1 MRISTQSFAMN
12 AHRAALPAY
21 WFLIMAALLVAA
33 TAAPLA
39 MLTVPV

>member
-1 MRISTQSFAMN
+1 MN
-12 AHRAALPAY
+12 ASRATLPAY

-39 MLTVPV
+39 MLAVPL